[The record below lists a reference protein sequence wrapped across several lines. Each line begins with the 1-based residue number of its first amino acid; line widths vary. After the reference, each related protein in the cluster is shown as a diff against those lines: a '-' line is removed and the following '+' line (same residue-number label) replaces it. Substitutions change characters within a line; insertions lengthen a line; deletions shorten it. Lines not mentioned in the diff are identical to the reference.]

1 MRRFKKVLALTLGAA
16 LVVSSLSGTG
26 TAQAAAKP
34 KLSKAKLT
42 IKVGKKAALTLKNVK
57 AKQRGKVK
65 WSVSNKKVAGITAKK
80 KNVVTVKGKK
90 AGKTKITAKLGK
102 KKYVC
107 NVTVKAVKKGTT
119 VKPLASATAAVSG
132 GAVSTGAPA
141 ATASVSKNDP
151 LLFTTAAP
159 VPPAELQPAYRE
171 TPKPVETPVVLSTS
185 KPGSIPDGEQGEA
198 QDPRFPFT
206 LPNVEPGTVIDGGA
220 QPMPTAAPA
229 TATPS
234 AVVTLPPMPTGIPVP
249 IPTTGSSVSKGIR
262 VTGTAFMNGEAADYT
277 TLYFYKEGNSD
288 YSYTAYTNGDGDFS
302 LTIYDYAVNVSNG
315 TEYTVKAYAEGWKNL
330 VEIAVFNV
338 FDEDISDLELDEYYF
353 ENEVDTARNLTQ
365 GGSYYWIPASSPS
378 YFKVTVAEDS
388 FCNLNME
395 WNEDYDIDNMHLCIL
410 DEDGN
415 PWKNITSTDLE
426 NETEYSYTDDF
437 EAGTYYLQ
445 IRPAD
450 VYDDLIGATINI
462 SFSQTPNT
470 EE

>member
-26 TAQAAAKP
+26 TAQAAAKT

-42 IKVGKKAALTLKNVK
+42 IKAGKKTTLTLKNVK

-65 WSVSNKKVAGITAKK
+65 WSVSNKKVAAITAKK
-80 KNVVTVKGKK
+80 KNVVIVKGKK

-107 NVTVKAVKKGTT
+107 NVTVKAVKKDTT

-171 TPKPVETPVVLSTS
+171 TSKPVETPVVLNTS

-206 LPNVEPGTVIDGGA
+206 LPDVEPGTVIDGGA

-234 AVVTLPPMPTGIPVP
+234 AVVTLPPMPTGMPVP
-249 IPTTGSSVSKGIR
+249 IPSGPSVSESIR
-262 VTGTAFMNGEAADYT
+262 VNGTAFMNGETVAYE

-288 YSYTAYTNGDGDFS
+288 YTYTAKTNGDGEFS
-302 LTIYDYAVNVSNG
+302 LTIYDFAANASNG
-315 TEYTVKAYAEGWKNL
+315 TEYTVKAYAEGWNNL
-330 VEIAVFNV
+330 AEIGTFNV
-338 FDEDISDLELDEYYF
+338 FNEDISDLEIDEYYF
-353 ENEVDTARNLTQ
+353 KDEVENARSLTE
-365 GGSYYWIPASSPS
+365 GGAYYWISASSPS
-378 YFKVTVAEDS
+378 YFKVIVAEDGS
-388 FCNLNME
+388 CSLNMK
-395 WNEDYDIDNMHLCIL
+395 WSGDYDIDNMHICIL
-410 DEDGN
+410 DEDGDS
-415 PWKNITSTDLE
+415 WYNIQGMDLE
-426 NETEYSYTDDF
+426 NKTEYSDTNEL
-437 EAGTYYLQ
+437 EAGTYYFQ
-445 IRPAD
+445 IRPTDAD
-450 VYDDLIGATINI
+450 DDLIGATINI
-462 SFSQTPNT
+462 SVSQTPDA